1 MADETVTMQLEHT
14 VGAPRQARRFV
25 VSTLDEWGLTHL
37 ADDVALLVSEL
48 VTNVVR
54 HTEAGAMMRLT
65 RAPLH
70 LRCSVIDDGGNLPHR
85 RHPSPTDQSGRGLL
99 LVETIASS
107 WGSTATAGH
116 TEVWFEVPIQ

>member
-1 MADETVTMQLEHT
+1 MADETVTIHLEHA

-25 VSTLDEWGLTHL
+25 VSTLAEWGLTHL

-48 VTNVVR
+48 VTNVIR
-54 HTEAGAMMRLT
+54 HTDAGATMRLT
-65 RAPLH
+65 RAPQH
-70 LRCSVIDDGGNLPHR
+70 LRCSVIDAGGHLPQP

-107 WGSTATAGH
+107 WGSQATAGR
-116 TEVWFEVPIQ
+116 TEVWFEVPLR